1 MIIVMDI
8 QCKLAIQEGTQDT
21 LAAWHMIIV
30 VYMLC
35 NTSSLSGTE
44 HTTLHPLWLCKG
56 GHIQLAVQDGEH
68 CTTLFVAVQRRS
80 YTAHCPGR

>member
-8 QCKLAIQEGTQDT
+8 QCKLTVQEGIQDT
-21 LAAWHMIIV
+21 HATWHIIIV

-35 NTSSLSGTE
+35 DTSSLSRME

-56 GHIQLAVQDGEH
+56 GHIQLTIQEVKQHTHAIWHVIIAIDM
-68 CTTLFVAVQRRS
+68 
-80 YTAHCPGR
+80 